1 MGSTPDTSGTVGAD
15 HTATEEEALVMDH
28 ECLFL

>member
-15 HTATEEEALVMDH
+15 HTATEEEALVTDH